1 MRRKNYTLRQYLDEE
16 SGRAKSVCAATGIS
30 QSWLSQMKL
39 GRRDVPPLD
48 AIKIDR
54 ATGGLVACET
64 TCKEAADLFSYL
76 RLSGVPRQDD
86 PACVE

>member
-1 MRRKNYTLRQYLDEE
+1 MKRKNYTLQQYLDEE
-16 SGRAKSVCAATGIS
+16 PGRAKAVCAATGIS

-54 ATGGLVACET
+54 ATGGQVACET
-64 TCKEAADLFSYL
+64 TCPGAADLFSYL
-76 RLSGVPRQDD
+76 RLSGIPERDTD
-86 PACVE
+86 PARP